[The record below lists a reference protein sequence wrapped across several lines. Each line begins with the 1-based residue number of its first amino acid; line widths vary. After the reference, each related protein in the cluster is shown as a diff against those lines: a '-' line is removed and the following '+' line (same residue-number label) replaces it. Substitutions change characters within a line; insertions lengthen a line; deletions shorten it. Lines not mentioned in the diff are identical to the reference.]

1 MLLKLIVVII
11 AGLVPMAPAAV
22 YLLRERWHSPA
33 SATRSLVKVLK
44 GANVVIALIIA
55 AVALVWLASPQTV
68 MAAGLAA
75 PTAAIN
81 DPYASLAAAIAAGVA
96 TIAAGIAVSNTGAA
110 AVGAI
115 AEKPETFGRV
125 LVFVGLAEGIGIYG
139 LIVAVLILNR

>member
-1 MLLKLIVVII
+1 MLKLIVVII
-11 AGLVPMAPAAV
+11 AGLIPLAPAAV
-22 YLLRERWHSPA
+22 YFFRQRWQSPM
-33 SATRSLVKVLK
+33 SATLNLVKVLK
-44 GANVVIALIIA
+44 GVNLVIALMIA
-55 AVALVWLASPQTV
+55 GLALVWLASPATV
-68 MAAGLAA
+68 MAATSSA
-75 PTAAIN
+75 PAAAIN